1 MALEENQYDCLLRN
15 ISHCFRR
22 NHVLHDVSLSIHK
35 DEFFSILGPSGLDK
49 TTTMLIIGG
58 VIIPDVG
65 VVYLHKE
72 LMGRRPAYR
81 RSMTMVFQ
89 HLALFPHMTVFTN
102 LSYGLRIRKL
112 PAKEIKTR
120 VVGALEAVH

>member
-1 MALEENQYDCLLRN
+1 MNSSVSSAPAVWIKQRPC
-15 ISHCFRR
+15 
-22 NHVLHDVSLSIHK
+22 SLS
-35 DEFFSILGPSGLDK
+35 E
-49 TTTMLIIGG
+49 G

-81 RSMTMVFQ
+81 RSTKMVFQ
-89 HLALFPHMTVFTN
+89 HLARFHHMTVFTN
-102 LSYGLRIRKL
+102 LSYGLKIRKL
-112 PAKEIKTR
+112 PAKKIKAR

>member
-1 MALEENQYDCLLRN
+1 M
-15 ISHCFRR
+15 
-22 NHVLHDVSLSIHK
+22 
-35 DEFFSILGPSGLDK
+35 
-49 TTTMLIIGG
+49 
-58 VIIPDVG
+58 
-65 VVYLHKE
+65 VYLHKE